1 MVLLISGLTIVLVVL
16 LITGHSFCDDLL
28 VANFISVKTLPVSL
42 KTSPVL
48 MFLSSSFTST

>member
-42 KTSPVL
+42 KNVAGIDV
-48 MFLSSSFTST
+48 FE